1 MAADSRSNQIL
12 DTSSE
17 AETGTGSGSPPPT
30 DRDLLEAIRCGTRA
44 QRRAVAGQASTSAGL
59 AEALVETGDA
69 EVIATLLSN
78 GSAEISEQLLLKCL
92 DLLPD
97 SEEVHRAM
105 IERPRLPV
113 VVAQRLLTLA
123 SGRLSDEVIAR
134 HALPP
139 APAGEHVELGRKRPQ
154 WWSNQMAGYFR

>member
-1 MAADSRSNQIL
+1 MTADSPSNQ
-12 DTSSE
+12 DPSANGESVT
-17 AETGTGSGSPPPT
+17 A
-30 DRDLLEAIRCGTRA
+30 RDLMETVRSGTRA
-44 QRRAVAGQASTSAGL
+44 QRKAVAEQASISPGL

-78 GSAEISEQLLLKCL
+78 HSAEISERLLLKCL

-97 SEEVHRAM
+97 SEQVHRAM
-105 IERPRLPV
+105 VGRARVPV
-113 VVAQRLLTLA
+113 TVAQCLVTLA

-139 APAGEHVELGRKRPQ
+139 APAGEHAELGRKRPQ
-154 WWSNQMAGYFR
+154 WWSHHMAGYFR